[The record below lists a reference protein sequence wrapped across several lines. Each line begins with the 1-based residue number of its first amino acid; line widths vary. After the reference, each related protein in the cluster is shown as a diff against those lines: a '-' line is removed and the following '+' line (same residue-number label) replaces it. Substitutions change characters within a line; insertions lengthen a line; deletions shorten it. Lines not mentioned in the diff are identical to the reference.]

1 MNAEMQNYAPQQPD
15 LKLVKGVSD
24 LAAQPDQQ
32 PQEQPEEFLCIH
44 PDAKLTDETR
54 VKGVIEKL
62 MTQYR
67 IYRDHPER
75 QRYEKYWDLSER
87 SYIGIPEGPAYWR
100 DQTVVIRE
108 VLRQIETLKPQVSKA
123 LTWAEY
129 LFDCKARQEGAEHM
143 AEGATAIIHDQL
155 SRFGSRQQIQSWVDE
170 WCFLGTSYIVYGW
183 RKYVQTKFKCESMHA
198 PNEETW
204 WNRQTYEVEQEA
216 PYAQHISCWDIV
228 TDPFV
233 EEAKNSPAVYHVRGI
248 SGDDLK
254 TWVREG
260 FIDAAATKAAIEH
273 CNGSVYHGHEG
284 AQNHWDDLDYLD
296 NIPNTFEMI
305 RCMTIDG
312 WEYIVLNQ
320 QYILRAMPLED
331 GVIPVETLRLMP
343 RTGRHFGMPMPMVI
357 MGEQNFLNEV
367 MALIVKGMRFSM
379 IPIVYGKQAAIDSWN
394 NALMK
399 PGVGI
404 PVSNMADLAALE
416 MPNKIPDILGLKG
429 SCQNDMAR
437 GAGLPDVVAGLG
449 TSGAN
454 TATGQLSLR
463 DSASD
468 RLNHIV
474 QTGKPAFMSLY
485 NAFYRMNARHQN
497 RVYNLRIAGPNG
509 DFPGHYTP
517 EVFMPEIDVEIHV
530 GGPQGAQAA
539 NLLLN
544 ISKNFMAWPG
554 ANIEKLYLAT
564 IEAAG
569 LPKPTS
575 YLAKPEIDAVRSAM
589 QAITQWDA
597 SGIIADA
604 KPTDNHMMMLQVF
617 NMYRQTMEF
626 GLHPDEWI
634 QRFEARV
641 QQHLLYAQ
649 QMMGMQQQ
657 MGMAPATEPD
667 QGASPAGQI
676 GNENANA
683 VMDMGGM
690 GADQMGMGG

>member
-1 MNAEMQNYAPQQPD
+1 MNAATAQSYQQPD
-15 LKLVKGVSD
+15 LRIVK
-24 LAAQPDQQ
+24 PDEPEPVHNQQ
-32 PQEQPEEFLCIH
+32 EEQAEEFLCIH

-54 VKGVIEKL
+54 VKGVIRNL
-62 MTQYR
+62 MKRYKE
-67 IYRDHPER
+67 YRDHPER
-75 QRYEKYWDLSER
+75 QRYERYWDLSER
-87 SYIGIPEGPAYWR
+87 AYMGILPSMVQ

-123 LTWAEY
+123 LTWGDI
-129 LFDCKARQEGAEHM
+129 LFTIKARLEGAEQM
-143 AEGATAIIHDQL
+143 ADGATAIIHDQL

-183 RKYVQTKFKCESMHA
+183 RRYKQTKFKCQSMHA
-198 PNEETW
+198 PDTETYW
-204 WNRQTYEVEQEA
+204 DRQSYEVQQEA
-216 PYAQHISCWDIV
+216 PYAQHISCWDII
-228 TDPFV
+228 TDPFM
-233 EEAKNSPAVYHVRGI
+233 EEAKNSPAVYHVRGF

-254 TWVREG
+254 TLVREG
-260 FIDAAATKAAIEH
+260 FLDAKATKAAMEH
-273 CNGSVYHGHEG
+273 CTGSVYHGHD
-284 AQNHWDDLDYLD
+284 AQHHWDDLDYLD
-296 NIPNTFEMI
+296 NIENTFEGI

-312 WEYIVLNQ
+312 WEYFVLNGE
-320 QYILRAMPLED
+320 YILRAMPLED

-367 MALIVKGMRFSM
+367 MALIVKGMRFSLV
-379 IPIVYGKQAAIDSWN
+379 PLVYGKQAAIDAWN
-394 NALMK
+394 AALIK
-399 PGVGI
+399 PGTGI
-404 PVSNMADLAALE
+404 AVTNMSDLAALE
-416 MPNKIPDILGLKG
+416 MPNKVPDILGLKG

-474 QTGKPAFMSLY
+474 QTGKPAFTALY
-485 NAFYRMNARHQN
+485 NAFYRLNARNQN
-497 RVYNLRIAGPNG
+497 KVYNLRIAGPEGN
-509 DFPGHYTP
+509 FPGHYTP

-530 GGPQGAQAA
+530 GGPQGMQAA

-544 ISKNFMAWPG
+544 ISKNFMSWPG

-575 YLAKPEIDAVRSAM
+575 FLAKPEIDAVRAAM
-589 QAITQWDA
+589 LAIQQWDVT
-597 SGIIADA
+597 GIIADA
-604 KPTDNHMMMLQVF
+604 KPTDNHMLMLQVF

-634 QRFEARV
+634 GRFEARV
-641 QQHLLYAQ
+641 QQHLLYQQ
-649 QMMGMQQQ
+649 QMMGMTQQ
-657 MGMAPATEPD
+657 MGMAPASEPD
-667 QGASPAGQI
+667 PGASPAGQI

-683 VMDMGGM
+683 MMDMGGM